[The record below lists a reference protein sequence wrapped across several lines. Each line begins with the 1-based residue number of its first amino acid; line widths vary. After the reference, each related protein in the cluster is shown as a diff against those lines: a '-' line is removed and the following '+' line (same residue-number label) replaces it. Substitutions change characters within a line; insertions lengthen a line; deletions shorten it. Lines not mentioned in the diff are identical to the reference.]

1 MMDELRITILNRV
14 INELFQE
21 ADHLI
26 KEGIKLTEKNKKIVT
41 LGLSLSVAGL
51 MHSFLS
57 PVAAIALDV
66 VNVFVMGGV
75 FAGNNLESIKNEVE
89 KIKQFTEHFSIEKE
103 DIVYK
108 IKTEFTSDLRIG
120 TYFTQNQVNK
130 IIDNGIL
137 NLRKEEIEMF
147 SQIRFNDDQ
156 EEYLKD
162 LINKKEKINVI
173 NFLDLSLLEGSSQN
187 KKYVNLG
194 GKNKTLKEIM
204 EPAKKYRLMK

>member
-1 MMDELRITILNRV
+1 
-14 INELFQE
+14 
-21 ADHLI
+21 
-26 KEGIKLTEKNKKIVT
+26 
-41 LGLSLSVAGL
+41 

-57 PVAAIALDV
+57 PVAAVALDAI
-66 VNVFVMGGV
+66 NIFVIGGL
-75 FAGNNLESIKNEVE
+75 FAGTNMESLKNEVE
-89 KIKQFTEHFSIEKE
+89 KVRLFKEHFSMEKE

-120 TYFTQNQVNK
+120 TYFTQNQVAK

-162 LINKKEKINVI
+162 LIAKKEKINVI
-173 NFLDLSLLEGSSQN
+173 NFLDLSLLEGSHQN

-204 EPAKKYRLMK
+204 EPPKRYKLMK

>member
-26 KEGIKLTEKNKKIVT
+26 KEGIKLTEKNKKMVT
-41 LGLSLSVAGL
+41 IGLSLSVAGL

-66 VNVFVMGGV
+66 VNVFVMGGI
-75 FAGNNLESIKNEVE
+75 FAGNNLNSLKSEVE
-89 KIKQFTEHFSIEKE
+89 KIKYFTEYFNIENE

-108 IKTEFTSDLRIG
+108 IKTELTSDLRIG

-137 NLRKEEIEMF
+137 NLKKEEIEMF

-194 GKNKTLKEIM
+194 GKNKTLKEII
-204 EPAKKYRLMK
+204 EPTKKYKLMK